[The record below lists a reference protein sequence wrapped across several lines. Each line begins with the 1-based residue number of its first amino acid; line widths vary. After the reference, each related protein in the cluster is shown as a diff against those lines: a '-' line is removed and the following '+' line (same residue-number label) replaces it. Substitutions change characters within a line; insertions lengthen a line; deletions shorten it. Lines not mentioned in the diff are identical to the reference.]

1 MCIGKSLWHSAVV
14 LLAVTLIPTAAA
26 APSVISA
33 GGNVEREWQFRVLL
47 DGDEIGYHR
56 FELVEDGD
64 QFRVV
69 SEASF
74 TVRFLFF
81 DAYRYE
87 HSNEEL
93 WRDGCLQRM
102 NARTEVNGKSLAV
115 LGRQVEEGFVVAT
128 GEDESAEEESTIS
141 DCVMSFAYWKP
152 EFLEQE
158 RLLNSQTGEY
168 VPVTI
173 EPVREERLEIRGE
186 QVEAIRYS
194 LDAGKLGMDLWYS
207 PKREWL
213 GLESTTKGGRLLRY
227 VLL

>member
-1 MCIGKSLWHSAVV
+1 MIFGKRVWRVILG
-14 LLAVTLIPTAAA
+14 LLAVTLVTTAAA

-33 GGNVEREWQFRVLL
+33 GGGDEREWQFRVLL

-56 FELVEDGD
+56 FELVDDGD
-64 QFRVV
+64 QYRVI

-102 NARTEVNGKSLAV
+102 EARTEVNGKSLAV
-115 LGRQVEEGFVVAT
+115 LGRRVGDGFVVAT
-128 GEDESAEEESTIS
+128 GDDESMIS
-141 DCVMSFAYWKP
+141 DCVMSFAYWTP
-152 EFLEQE
+152 DFLEQE

-168 VPVTI
+168 VPVRI
-173 EPVREERLEIRGE
+173 EPVRQERLEIRGE
-186 QVEAIRYS
+186 QVDAIRYS
-194 LDAGKLGMDLWYS
+194 LDAGKLDMDLWYS

>member
-1 MCIGKSLWHSAVV
+1 MTIGNTVWRAISG
-14 LLAVTLIPTAAA
+14 LLVAATLVPLATA
-26 APSVISA
+26 APSIMAA
-33 GGNVEREWQFRVLL
+33 GGDGGREWQFQVLL

-64 QFRVV
+64 QHRVI

-102 NARTEVNGKSLAV
+102 EAQTEVNGKSLAV
-115 LGRQVEEGFVVAT
+115 LGRQIEDGFVVAT
-128 GEDESAEEESTIS
+128 GGDESTIS
-141 DCVMSFAYWKP
+141 ECVMSFAYWSP

-173 EPVREERLEIRGE
+173 EPVSEELLKVRGE
-186 QVEAIRYS
+186 EVEAIRYS
-194 LDAGKLGMDLWYS
+194 LDAGKLDMQLWYS
-207 PKREWL
+207 PEREWL